1 MVKKINFFLKLPI
14 TLTKKN
20 EAGYKEFF
28 LEINIPNINSILEK
42 LSNIYNPKIKE
53 LIKEDKLNK
62 NYLLFLNGCFTNDLS
77 AEIHDNDRILIIPIV
92 TGG

>member
-1 MVKKINFFLKLPI
+1 MIRKIHFFLKLPI
-14 TLTKKN
+14 TLIGKK

-42 LSNIYNPKIKE
+42 LSSLYNPKIKK
-53 LIKEDKLNK
+53 LIDEDKLNK
-62 NYLLFLNGCFTNDLS
+62 GYLIFINGHFTNDLFV
-77 AEIHDNDRILIIPIV
+77 EIHDNDHILIIPIV

>member
-1 MVKKINFFLKLPI
+1 MIRKIHFFLKLPI
-14 TLTKKN
+14 TLIEKK

-42 LSNIYNPKIKE
+42 LSNLYNPKIKE
-53 LIKEDKLNK
+53 LINEDKLNK
-62 NYLLFLNGCFTNDLS
+62 GYLIFINGSFTNDLF
-77 AEIHDNDRILIIPIV
+77 AEVHDNDHILIIPIV